1 MTRVGASRIFFDVVA
16 QWQADKLLYDVETS
30 ANVMRAVLLDSFDA
44 ALGPLSDFGIRIDQ
58 LVEEVKELGL
68 AFGEARVG
76 FEKFIDISNQQ
87 ALDNMNDSL
96 VEMGLNYA
104 KV

>member
-44 ALGPLSDFGIRIDQ
+44 ALGS
-58 LVEEVKELGL
+58 
-68 AFGEARVG
+68 
-76 FEKFIDISNQQ
+76 
-87 ALDNMNDSL
+87 
-96 VEMGLNYA
+96 
-104 KV
+104 